1 MTVKEAI
8 DKTDAML
15 PNVCPYAKKV
25 SWLYELDRRTEE
37 DFLSYFTDNERHVEG
52 TYGGSP
58 DTELLIPDPFSEV
71 YTYFL
76 SLKTALSE
84 GDMGAYS
91 DYSQL
96 VAASFLS
103 FKNHYIRRHNAVDI
117 RINMN

>member
-15 PNVCPYAKKV
+15 PNVCPYAKKA
-25 SWLYELDRRTEE
+25 SWLYELDKRTEAE
-37 DFLSYFTDNERHVEG
+37 FFSYFTDNERHVG
-52 TYGGSP
+52 GGYGGNP
-58 DTELLIPDPFSEV
+58 DRELLIADPFSEV

-76 SLKTALSE
+76 ALKTALSE
-84 GDMGAYS
+84 GDTGAYS

-96 VAASFLS
+96 FAASYLS
-103 FKNHYIRRHNAVDI
+103 FKNHYSRCHKAVDI

>member
-15 PNVCPYAKKV
+15 PNVCPYAKKA
-25 SWLYELDRRTEE
+25 SWLYELDTRTEKE
-37 DFLSYFTDNERHVEG
+37 FLSYFTDNERHVGVGYG
-52 TYGGSP
+52 TKP
-58 DTELLIPDPFSEV
+58 EAQLLIPDPFSEV

-76 SLKTALSE
+76 ALKTALSE
-84 GDMGAYS
+84 GDTGAYS

-96 VAASFLS
+96 FAASYLS
-103 FKNHYIRRHNAVDI
+103 FKNHYSRCHQAVDI